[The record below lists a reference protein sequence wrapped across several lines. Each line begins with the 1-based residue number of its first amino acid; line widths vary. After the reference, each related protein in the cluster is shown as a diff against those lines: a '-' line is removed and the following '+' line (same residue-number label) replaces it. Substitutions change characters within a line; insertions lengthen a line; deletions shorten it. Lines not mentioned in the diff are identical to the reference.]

1 MTAGDKAFTNCHYQ
15 NHISKLLDDFSSS
28 GHLKVLETDPGIWVT
43 RNWDARRGRGEDSN
57 EIWVDL

>member
-28 GHLKVLETDPGIWVT
+28 GHLKVLETDPSIWVT
-43 RNWDARRGRGEDSN
+43 RN
-57 EIWVDL
+57 